1 MATEYEP
8 DRFDDIPSLPSRR
21 AAHRAPRRAPRWLLG
36 FGLAALATGILTAA
50 GVVVIFMM
58 SGRVTY
64 TDFEKLVPVI
74 AESTPTPTPTPT
86 STGTPTVAP
95 IAADAARVTV
105 RNSSG
110 VNGLAAK
117 AAAALTSSGWTVVG
131 TDTAVELSTITVVY
145 YASDDMEFAA
155 KQLVTALGTGAIEKS
170 DTLEVDANGLV
181 ASLGSDYVLVAPAG

>member
-1 MATEYEP
+1 MATKYEP
-8 DRFDDIPSLPSRR
+8 DRFDQIPELSSRR
-21 AAHRAPRRAPRWLLG
+21 AAHRAPRRQPRWLLG

-50 GVVVIFMM
+50 GVVAIFLM

-64 TDFEKLVPVI
+64 TDFEKLVPAIVEPT
-74 AESTPTPTPTPT
+74 ATPTPTGTPT
-86 STGTPTVAP
+86 AAPTVAP

-117 AAAALTSSGWTVVG
+117 ASAALTSSGWTVVG

-145 YASDDMEFAA
+145 YRTDDMKFAA
-155 KQLVTALGTGAIEKS
+155 QQLVTALGTGAIEKS
-170 DTLEVDANGLV
+170 DTVDMGANGLV
-181 ASLGSDYVLVAPAG
+181 ASLGSDYAAIAPAG